1 MMTPDAN
8 VIGPIINLGAVGC
21 CLVVLAI
28 YYMKKDRKY
37 ETRIDERL
45 ARELAHQKEMSDL
58 NEKYRLAMENVTK
71 SLDSVIRV
79 LPRRDGGA

>member
-1 MMTPDAN
+1 MDMQL
-8 VIGPIINLGAVGC
+8 VGPIINLGAVGV

-45 ARELAHQKEMSDL
+45 ASEKEHRKDISDMT
-58 NEKYRLAMENVTK
+58 EKYRLAMENVSKT
-71 SLDSVIRV
+71 LDAV
-79 LPRRDGGA
+79 LRMIPKRGDGGA